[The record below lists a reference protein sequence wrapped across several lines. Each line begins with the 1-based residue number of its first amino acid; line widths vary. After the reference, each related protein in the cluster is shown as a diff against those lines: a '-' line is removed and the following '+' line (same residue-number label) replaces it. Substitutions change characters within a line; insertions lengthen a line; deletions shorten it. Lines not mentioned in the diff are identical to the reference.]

1 MMDKQEIQRT
11 IDTYIQNQELAGG
24 ALLVRRDNEILY
36 QNTFG
41 FADTATGL
49 PIAED
54 SIYRLMSM
62 TKPITAVA
70 VMQLVEQ
77 GKIRLDMPL
86 NLYLH
91 GFTAMRVVD
100 DKRYVYHEGMNALSL
115 LPGLLTFRLKAPHTV
130 PAERDITIRDL
141 LCHASGLEQGIYGLL
156 HMKLDRANRE
166 SLAALE
172 KQYSTM
178 PLDFQP
184 GKGSG
189 YSPLAGFDLLARVV
203 EVVSGM
209 PFDEYLQKNLFAP
222 LDMHDT
228 AFRLNSEQT
237 ARLVHVYKR
246 EKGAL
251 KDVTGTSE
259 DMDSLLRRGSHYTAG
274 CGGLFSTLHDYDRF
288 ANMLLNGGRLDD
300 VCILQPETVR
310 LMEQEGSRSY
320 PEPDPGCVW
329 GLGMKIRKDPQ
340 KAKSACTE
348 GSFGWSGAFG
358 THFFISPQD
367 HLSAVW
373 MMNRSDIDGASSYIS
388 KKIEELVF
396 GCFV

>member
-1 MMDKQEIQRT
+1 
-11 IDTYIQNQELAGG
+11 
-24 ALLVRRDNEILY
+24 
-36 QNTFG
+36 
-41 FADTATGL
+41 
-49 PIAED
+49 
-54 SIYRLMSM
+54 
-62 TKPITAVA
+62 
-70 VMQLVEQ
+70 
-77 GKIRLDMPL
+77 
-86 NLYLH
+86 
-91 GFTAMRVVD
+91 
-100 DKRYVYHEGMNALSL
+100 
-115 LPGLLTFRLKAPHTV
+115 
-130 PAERDITIRDL
+130 
-141 LCHASGLEQGIYGLL
+141 
-156 HMKLDRANRE
+156 MKLDRSKRE

-348 GSFGWSGAFG
+348 GTFGWSGAFG

>member
-1 MMDKQEIQRT
+1 MDTQEIQRT
-11 IDTYIQNQELAGG
+11 IDAYIQNQELAGG
-24 ALLVRRDNEILY
+24 ALLVRRDEEVLY
-36 QNTFG
+36 ENTFG
-41 FADTATGL
+41 YSN
-49 PIAED
+49 IAARQAIARD
-54 SIYRLMSM
+54 SLYRLMSM

-70 VMQLVEQ
+70 VMQLTEQ
-77 GKIRLDMPL
+77 GKIELDAPL
-86 NLYLH
+86 NRYLH

-100 DKRYVYHEGMNALSL
+100 DKRYAYHEGMNALSL
-115 LPGLLTFRLKAPHTV
+115 LPGLLTFRLKAPRTV

-141 LCHASGLEQGIYGLL
+141 LCHASGLEQGIYGLIS
-156 HMKLDRANRE
+156 MKLDKSKRE

-172 KQYSTM
+172 QKYSTM

-184 GKGSG
+184 GKGGG

-203 EVVSGM
+203 EVVSGL
-209 PFDEYLQKNLFAP
+209 PFDAYLQQNLFDP
-222 LDMHDT
+222 LGMQDT
-228 AFRLNSEQT
+228 AFRLDDAQT

-246 EKGAL
+246 EKNRL
-251 KDVTGTSE
+251 RDVTDTAE
-259 DMDSLLRRGSHYTAG
+259 DMDSLLKRGENYTAG

-288 ANMLLNGGRLDD
+288 AHMLLSGGEVDGVR
-300 VCILQPETVR
+300 VLQPETVR
-310 LMEQEGSRSY
+310 LMGQQGSPDY
-320 PEPDPGCVW
+320 PDPDPGCAW

-340 KAKSACTE
+340 KAKSACTA
-348 GSFGWSGAFG
+348 GTFGWSGAFG
-358 THFFISPQD
+358 THFFVSPKD